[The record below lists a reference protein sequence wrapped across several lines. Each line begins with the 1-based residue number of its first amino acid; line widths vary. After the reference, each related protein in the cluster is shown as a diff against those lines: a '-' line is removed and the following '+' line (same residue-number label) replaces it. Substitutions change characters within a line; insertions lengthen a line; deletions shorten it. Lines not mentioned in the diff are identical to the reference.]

1 MKNVHD
7 IEIEIKGSEWE
18 EILDSTF
25 KKKNKDLKVDGFRKG
40 KCPKSVYLQKFG
52 IESLYMD
59 AVDVACGKAYT
70 NALRENNLIP
80 VCEPKMDVKEIDKDH
95 VKFTFTIITRP
106 EVKLGKY
113 KDLDVKKD
121 EVKVSKKEI
130 DEEVARLCSRF
141 AEIVVKEN
149 GEVLE
154 GNTAVIDFEG
164 FVDGKPLEGGNGSN
178 YPLEIGSHTFIPGF
192 EEGLV
197 GMKVD
202 ETKELDLKF
211 PDEYTKELAG
221 KDVKFKVIVREIKER
236 VLPELNKD
244 FYADLGYEDI
254 ETEEQFRKEVK
265 KVIEERKKEEAKN
278 KYLDDVLS
286 RISGIKS
293 IDKGITY
300 EDITF
305 ISDNTLKENEI
316 IIAELNKEEYPK
328 NSYLTLNNYNLIV
341 VGHQKKSN
349 IFYLNSNT
357 LNNIISNTK
366 KTTYI
371 IDLTNWA
378 DYNRI
383 SDKIIEKTEG
393 FVGIHLNKESKVNYE
408 LIMLIF
414 NIFII
419 LNIILF
425 IIILVVTIFNILEDE
440 KKSSLMYRA
449 LGFTKLKIIK
459 TNILKLINLFILAII
474 PSIMLTS
481 ILYFLIN

>member
-221 KDVKFKVIVREIKER
+221 KDVKFKVTVREIKER

-278 KYLDDVLS
+278 KYLDDVLEAAS
-286 RISGIKS
+286 KNMEVEINPEIIDDEVHRMINQFGEQLRMQGLSVDQYLQFAGLKHEDLHKQMEPEATKRVKYRYLIEEVANAEKIEISDEDANSEAEDMAANYDVSKEEFLTHFGGLEVVKY
-293 IDKGITY
+293 DMRMRKALEVLGG
-300 EDITF
+300 EDI
-305 ISDNTLKENEI
+305 K
-316 IIAELNKEEYPK
+316 
-328 NSYLTLNNYNLIV
+328 
-341 VGHQKKSN
+341 
-349 IFYLNSNT
+349 
-357 LNNIISNTK
+357 
-366 KTTYI
+366 
-371 IDLTNWA
+371 
-378 DYNRI
+378 
-383 SDKIIEKTEG
+383 
-393 FVGIHLNKESKVNYE
+393 
-408 LIMLIF
+408 
-414 NIFII
+414 
-419 LNIILF
+419 
-425 IIILVVTIFNILEDE
+425 
-440 KKSSLMYRA
+440 
-449 LGFTKLKIIK
+449 
-459 TNILKLINLFILAII
+459 
-474 PSIMLTS
+474 
-481 ILYFLIN
+481 

>member
-7 IEIEIKGSEWE
+7 IEIEIKGKEWE

-40 KCPKSVYLQKFG
+40 KCPKNIYLQKFG

-70 NALRENNLIP
+70 DALRENNLLP

-113 KDLDVKKD
+113 KDLGVKKD

-130 DEEVARLCSRF
+130 DAEVARLCSRF

-164 FVDGKPLEGGNGSN
+164 FVDGEVLEGGNGSN

-197 GMKVD
+197 GMKVG
-202 ETKELDLKF
+202 ETKELKLKF
-211 PDEYTKELAG
+211 PSEYTKELAN
-221 KDVKFKVIVREIKER
+221 KDVKFKVTVREIKER

-254 ETEEQFRKEVK
+254 ETEEDFRKEVK
-265 KVIEERKKEEAKN
+265 KVIEERKKEEVKN
-278 KYLDDVLS
+278 KYLDDVLEAAS
-286 RISGIKS
+286 KNMEVS
-293 IDKGITY
+293 INPEIIDDEIHRMINQFGDQLRMQGLSVDQYLQFTGLSH
-300 EDITF
+300 EDLHKQMEPEATKRVRYRYLIEEVANTEKIE
-305 ISDNTLKENEI
+305 ISDEDANNE
-316 IIAELNKEEYPK
+316 ALDMAANYDVSKEEF
-328 NSYLTLNNYNLIV
+328 LTHFGGLEV
-341 VGHQKKSN
+341 VKYDMRMRKA
-349 IFYLNSNT
+349 L
-357 LNNIISNTK
+357 
-366 KTTYI
+366 
-371 IDLTNWA
+371 
-378 DYNRI
+378 
-383 SDKIIEKTEG
+383 E
-393 FVGIHLNKESKVNYE
+393 
-408 LIMLIF
+408 
-414 NIFII
+414 I
-419 LNIILF
+419 LGG
-425 IIILVVTIFNILEDE
+425 EE
-440 KKSSLMYRA
+440 
-449 LGFTKLKIIK
+449 IK
-459 TNILKLINLFILAII
+459 
-474 PSIMLTS
+474 
-481 ILYFLIN
+481 

>member
-197 GMKVD
+197 GLKVG
-202 ETKELDLKF
+202 ETKELDLRF

-221 KDVKFKVIVREIKER
+221 KDVKFKVTVREIKER

-265 KVIEERKKEEAKN
+265 KVIEERKKEEVKN
-278 KYLDDVLS
+278 KYLDDVLEAAS
-286 RISGIKS
+286 KNMEVEINPEIIDDEVHRMINQFGEQLRMQGLSVDQYLQFTGLKHEDLHNQMEPEATKRVKYRYLIEEVANAEKIEISDEDANSEAEDMAANYDVSKEEFLTHFGGLEVVKY
-293 IDKGITY
+293 DMRMRKALEVLGG
-300 EDITF
+300 EDI
-305 ISDNTLKENEI
+305 K
-316 IIAELNKEEYPK
+316 
-328 NSYLTLNNYNLIV
+328 
-341 VGHQKKSN
+341 
-349 IFYLNSNT
+349 
-357 LNNIISNTK
+357 
-366 KTTYI
+366 
-371 IDLTNWA
+371 
-378 DYNRI
+378 
-383 SDKIIEKTEG
+383 
-393 FVGIHLNKESKVNYE
+393 
-408 LIMLIF
+408 
-414 NIFII
+414 
-419 LNIILF
+419 
-425 IIILVVTIFNILEDE
+425 
-440 KKSSLMYRA
+440 
-449 LGFTKLKIIK
+449 
-459 TNILKLINLFILAII
+459 
-474 PSIMLTS
+474 
-481 ILYFLIN
+481 

>member
-7 IEIEIKGSEWE
+7 IEIEIKGKEWE

-40 KCPKSVYLQKFG
+40 KCPKNIYLQKFG

-70 NALRENNLIP
+70 DALRENNLLP

-113 KDLDVKKD
+113 KDLGVKKD

-130 DEEVARLCSRF
+130 DAEVARLCSRF

-164 FVDGKPLEGGNGSN
+164 FVDGEVLEGGNGSN

-197 GMKVD
+197 GMKVG
-202 ETKELDLKF
+202 ETKELNLKF
-211 PDEYTKELAG
+211 PSEYTKELAN
-221 KDVKFKVIVREIKER
+221 KDVKFKVTVREIKER

-254 ETEEQFRKEVK
+254 ETEEDFRKEVK
-265 KVIEERKKEEAKN
+265 KVIEERTKEEVKN
-278 KYLDDVLS
+278 KYLDDVLEAAS
-286 RISGIKS
+286 KNMEVS
-293 IDKGITY
+293 INPEIIDDEIHRMINQFGDQLRMQGLSVDQYLQFTGLSH
-300 EDITF
+300 EDLHKQMEPEATKRVRYRYLIEEVANAEKIE
-305 ISDNTLKENEI
+305 ISDEDANSEASDMAANYDVS
-316 IIAELNKEEYPK
+316 KEEF
-328 NSYLTLNNYNLIV
+328 LTRFGGLEV
-341 VGHQKKSN
+341 VKYDMRMRKA
-349 IFYLNSNT
+349 L
-357 LNNIISNTK
+357 
-366 KTTYI
+366 
-371 IDLTNWA
+371 
-378 DYNRI
+378 
-383 SDKIIEKTEG
+383 E
-393 FVGIHLNKESKVNYE
+393 
-408 LIMLIF
+408 
-414 NIFII
+414 I
-419 LNIILF
+419 LGG
-425 IIILVVTIFNILEDE
+425 EE
-440 KKSSLMYRA
+440 
-449 LGFTKLKIIK
+449 IK
-459 TNILKLINLFILAII
+459 
-474 PSIMLTS
+474 
-481 ILYFLIN
+481 